1 MNDKISVFGEASSQ
15 INVDMPS
22 IAVMMKGIR
31 SWLGPVSYIVS
42 CFGACPHKVNFC
54 LYMLIKGRTTED
66 SLQHK
71 CHIQT
76 SWKQTPDPQVNET
89 VVIL

>member
-31 SWLGPVSYIVS
+31 S
-42 CFGACPHKVNFC
+42 
-54 LYMLIKGRTTED
+54 
-66 SLQHK
+66 
-71 CHIQT
+71 
-76 SWKQTPDPQVNET
+76 
-89 VVIL
+89 